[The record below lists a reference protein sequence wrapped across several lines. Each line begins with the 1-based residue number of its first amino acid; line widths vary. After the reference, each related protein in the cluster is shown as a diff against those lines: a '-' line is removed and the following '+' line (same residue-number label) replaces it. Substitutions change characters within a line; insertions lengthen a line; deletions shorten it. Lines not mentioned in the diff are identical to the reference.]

1 MLFAGIN
8 VAVSQTT
15 FTQTESGDFQKGTGQ
30 DVAVVDGSVAV
41 RSKMASMIDWEATT
55 NLPAV
60 RRNHQMV
67 TWRDYVFCI
76 GGSTNGTNSVNT
88 VYSAQSTTNGL
99 SSWTTLNAMPVA
111 LRDMAAVATQTR
123 LIVAGGRNSNG
134 VSDKIYVATI
144 SSGTLIGTWTE
155 STFTLPQ
162 PLWGARAISV
172 LDYIYIIGGATT
184 DSPDDASNK
193 VYCLKLNAIGD
204 IASVTEV
211 ANLPEARNGHD
222 VTTYDSKI
230 YVTGGYDASHTL
242 KSTVYCAT
250 VNLNGSLGA
259 WQTQTPLPV
268 AIANHTSLCTHG
280 IIGVMGGF
288 DGELQ
293 TNRFYSANPD
303 DAQLSWSMSSTM
315 LFERNQDGD
324 AFVIN
329 NKMYFAG
336 GLNLQGVVTNYVRYA
351 TILTGSEKVKKAS
364 FISSPFDIGSE
375 KTIQDMA
382 YTLTYAQ
389 ETASYE
395 MLYRV
400 ADNDM
405 LFGDWI
411 SAGTA
416 NPATL
421 NLSKSHVQYMFRM
434 TSTADDDM
442 QINDFSITMPGF
454 TQLSGNLNNM
464 AVLTLDASPY
474 WVTGDIAFTS
484 GSHVIEAGVTM
495 YFALNTGLSIGKA
508 SVNFNGTEELPITLT
523 FQGDD
528 ESKWKGVYFQDDS
541 DNTVRSSMTYTTI
554 TNAGYG
560 GNNANLYLNKTS
572 QPSMSNC
579 VFANAESHGLRL
591 VESSPS
597 IVSCS
602 FSGNSGCGIYLSN
615 SAPSC
620 VDCSMSG
627 NAYGVYYGT
636 TNFNASY
643 NSVTVTGNDVGLYS
657 CSPDRDFIFNPDEIS
672 ISGNVADIAV
682 SGGQIKADRTWNVVS
697 SYYKIL
703 GDIQIYNSTTTQPK
717 LTLQPGCVLKFA
729 EGKYLDVARYY
740 NNTSNEYNSYGGKLY
755 AVGTPTDSIVFTAL
769 NGQPGGWGGIR
780 FCSGSDY
787 NSASSMRY
795 CVIEKAIENVRSIY
809 TTQPTIQFS
818 TIKDASDSGVALYN
832 ADITIEE
839 STLCNSTRGL
849 HLSSSSP
856 LLVQVTFDNMSH
868 SCVYH
873 ATVSNHVLYHSCIM
887 RNSFAGVRFFGP
899 DTDIPTHPEVTFSG
913 NGTEVYVQGGNIQN
927 DSRIWGK
934 NNYLVDGNVGIGKY
948 NGSGNISSVY
958 NLLTISEGSVV
969 KFTAGTTMY
978 VGTHLNDDGSQSSNS
993 YYYYGRLNAVG
1004 TEEEPVVFTSESGEP
1019 GSWGGLYFSNR
1030 CTSIQPSLLKHCIVE
1045 NGTCNLLTYNSMPVI
1060 EDCQIRNATGN
1071 GVELYRNGT
1080 YNNPGR
1086 MSNTVVSGSGNHG
1099 VYSNGGWYRLYD
1111 CEINGNANY
1120 GMYYENVNYLDSL
1133 QNVSF
1138 SGNGTDGVGIITSSS
1153 YNRIES
1159 DRTWSGLVNG
1169 AYYIFGNIEVGRYY
1183 NDGGANC
1190 LTIGPG
1196 AILKFAPET
1205 SLTMGYYNGNSWYG
1219 RLCAEGTEENPIVFT
1234 SINGEPGGWQ
1244 GLVFTNYSSSTSLL
1258 SHCIIEDATI
1268 GVNMDEANYPTLIE
1282 DCIVRNATTY
1292 GMCFYNR
1299 NTNRRPTLNRCY
1311 FNDNATGIYLYYAS
1325 PTLKCC
1331 RFNGNA
1337 TGIYIQDYYDSQ
1349 SNPTIG
1355 NDYVN
1360 GCDFFNNGLHVK
1372 HTGKANI
1379 TMAYNYMGAIDSTFI
1394 EDHLIYDKADDAN
1407 SGKLTF
1413 LPVSWLPMTFS
1424 EGFDWSGNLLYDGNT
1439 DYPMT
1444 GNAIKVTDFH
1454 DALLYETTSGANGAF
1469 HIDDLQLNVANKV
1482 QIVTDLNINSN
1493 VNSTDA
1499 LKVMNHFVHGTTL
1512 DERHLVVAD
1521 VNKSK
1526 TVNGTD
1532 ALLIQRRFVDL
1543 IDTFPLGDMSYTY
1556 DSVGHVDESSVYMK
1570 LNALCVGDV
1579 QVNNP
1584 NLRDGVNLS
1593 YDGELFATSGQ
1604 LLELPV
1610 RVTEDM
1616 EIGAISL
1623 RMLFPTEYLSVEQVL
1638 VAGEE
1643 ALVSGQ
1649 DGQLNISWYSLNP
1662 LYLEAGETLLTIKAT
1677 AKDLSMLNEPVAF
1690 TLNSGSEFADA
1701 NAFPYGSVTIA
1712 MPVVTTTTLG
1722 VDETSEDSDV
1732 MLKAYPNPTD
1742 GRCVIDYE
1750 LSNDCRVSMELYN
1763 VMGYRMLRMEDSY
1776 QTAGRHQ
1783 VEFDATGLS
1792 AGVYYCRLTCSDKQS
1807 EPKVIKIMI
1816 K

>member
-1 MLFAGIN
+1 MNFRHLLIMSLMLFAGIN

-15 FTQTESGDFQKGTGQ
+15 FTQTESGDFEKGTGQ

-41 RSKMASMIDWEATT
+41 RSKMTSMIDWEATT

-144 SSGTLIGTWTE
+144 SSGTLIGSWTE
-155 STFTLPQ
+155 SSFTLPQ

-329 NKMYFAG
+329 DKMYFAG
-336 GLNLQGVVTNYVRYA
+336 GLNLLGVVTNYVRYA

-364 FISSPFDIGSE
+364 FISSPFDIGTE

-411 SAGTA
+411 SAGTT
-416 NPATL
+416 NPTTL

-442 QINDFSITMPGF
+442 QINDFSITIPGF

-464 AVLTLDASPY
+464 AVLSLDASPY
-474 WVTGDIAFTS
+474 WVTGDISFTS
-484 GSHVIEAGVTM
+484 GSHVIEAGVTI
-495 YFALNTGLSIGKA
+495 YFALNKGLSIGKA

-560 GNNANLYLNKTS
+560 STYNANLYLNKTS

-579 VFANAESHGLRL
+579 VFANAEGHGLRL

-602 FSGNSGCGIYLSN
+602 FSGNSECGIYLSN

-657 CSPDRDFIFNPDEIS
+657 CSPNRDFIFNPDEIS

-682 SGGQIKADRTWNVVS
+682 AGGQITYDRTWNAVS

-703 GDIQIYNSTTTQPK
+703 GDIQIHNYNDNQPK

-729 EGKYLDVARYY
+729 EGKYLDVACYY
-740 NNTSNEYNSYGGKLY
+740 NYSGDYYSNYGGKLY

-769 NGQPGGWGGIR
+769 NGQSGGWGGIR
-780 FCSGSDY
+780 FNSGSDY

-795 CVIEKAIENVRSIY
+795 CVVEKAVNNVYSCY

-818 TIKDASDSGVALYN
+818 TLKEASSNCVSLNN

-849 HLSSSSP
+849 YLSSSSP

-899 DTDIPTHPEVTFSG
+899 DTDIPAHPEVTFSG

-934 NNYLVDGNVGIGKY
+934 NNYLIGGNVGIG
-948 NGSGNISSVY
+948 SSSS
-958 NLLTISEGSVV
+958 NCCLLTIGEGSVV
-969 KFTAGTTMY
+969 KFAAGTRMY
-978 VGTHLNDDGSQSSNS
+978 VGCQLNSDGSVD
-993 YYYYGRLNAVG
+993 YYSRYGRLNAVG
-1004 TEEEPVVFTSESGEP
+1004 SAEEPVVFTSESGEP
-1019 GSWGGLYFSNR
+1019 GGWNGLYFSYYCN
-1030 CTSIQPSLLKHCIVE
+1030 SSYPSLLKHCIVE
-1045 NGTCNLLTYNSMPVI
+1045 NGTNNVYARANMPII
-1060 EDCQIRNATGN
+1060 EDCQIRNASDN
-1071 GVELYRNGT
+1071 GVYLYRYT
-1080 YNNPGR
+1080 SYANPGR
-1086 MSNTVVSGSGNHG
+1086 ISNTVVSGNGNQG
-1099 VYSNGGWYRLYD
+1099 VYSSEGWYRLFD
-1111 CEINGNANY
+1111 CEINGNGSY
-1120 GMYYENVNYLDSL
+1120 GMYYTNVNYLDSL

-1138 SGNGTDGVGIITSSS
+1138 SGNGTDGVGIASS
-1153 YNRIES
+1153 NLES
-1159 DRTWSGLVNG
+1159 DRTWLGLVNG
-1169 AYYIFGNIEVGRYY
+1169 AYYVLGNVGIGSSSSSDRRL
-1183 NDGGANC
+1183 
-1190 LTIGPG
+1190 LTIGEG
-1196 AILKFAPET
+1196 SVVKFATGT
-1205 SLTMGYYNGNSWYG
+1205 SMYVGCQLNSDGSVDYYSRYG
-1219 RLCAEGTEENPIVFT
+1219 RLNAVGSAEEPVVFT
-1234 SINGEPGGWQ
+1234 SESGEPGGWN
-1244 GLVFTNYSSSTSLL
+1244 GLYFSYNSHPSSLK
-1258 SHCIIEDATI
+1258 HCIIENATT
-1268 GVNMDEANYPTLIE
+1268 GVTMANSSAATSIE
-1282 DCIVRNATTY
+1282 DCIVRNSTW
-1292 GMCFYNR
+1292 GMN
-1299 NTNRRPTLNRCY
+1299 
-1311 FNDNATGIYLYYAS
+1311 LYYSS
-1325 PTLKCC
+1325 PTLKRC

-1337 TGIYIQDYYDSQ
+1337 TGIYIQDNGSSQ

-1360 GCDFFNNGLHVK
+1360 GCDFFDNGLHVK

-1439 DYPMT
+1439 SYPMT
-1444 GNAIKVTDFH
+1444 GNTIKVTDFH
-1454 DALLYETTSGANGAF
+1454 DVPLYETTSGANGAF
-1469 HIDDLQLNVANKV
+1469 HIDDMQIDVANKV
-1482 QIVTDLNINSN
+1482 QIVTDLDINSN

-1532 ALLIQRRFVDL
+1532 ALLIQRRFVNL
-1543 IDTFPLGDMSYTY
+1543 ISTFPLGDMSYTY
-1556 DSVGHVDESSVYMK
+1556 DSVGHAQEGSVYTK

-1610 RVTEDM
+1610 RVTEAM

-1623 RMLFPTEYLSVEQVL
+1623 RMLFPAEYLSVEQVL

-1649 DGQLNISWYSLNP
+1649 DGELNISWYSLNP

>member
-1 MLFAGIN
+1 MNFRHLLIMSLMLFAGIN

-99 SSWTTLNAMPVA
+99 SSWTTLNAMPVY

-123 LIVAGGRNSNG
+123 LIVAGGRNNNG

-329 NKMYFAG
+329 DKMYFAG

-495 YFALNTGLSIGKA
+495 YFALNKSLTIGKA

-528 ESKWKGVYFQDDS
+528 EAKWKGVYFQDDS

-560 GNNANLYLNKTS
+560 GDYNANLYLNKTS

-579 VFANAESHGLRL
+579 VFANAEGHGLRL

-602 FSGNSGCGIYLSN
+602 FSGNSECGIYLSN
-615 SAPSC
+615 SAPNC

-697 SYYKIL
+697 SCYRIL

-729 EGKYLDVARYY
+729 EGKHLDVAHYDG
-740 NNTSNEYNSYGGKLY
+740 NTSNYYTDHGGKLY

-780 FCSGSDY
+780 FNTGSDY

-818 TIKDASDSGVALYN
+818 TIKDASDSGVALYH

-849 HLSSSSP
+849 YLSSSSP

-899 DTDIPTHPEVTFSG
+899 DTDIPAHPEVAFSG
-913 NGTEVYVQGGNIQN
+913 NGTEVYVDGGNLYN

-934 NNYLVDGNVGIGKY
+934 NNYLVG
-948 NGSGNISSVY
+948 GNIGIYGSSDAPR
-958 NLLTISEGSVV
+958 LLTIGEGSVV
-969 KFTAGTTMY
+969 KFAAGTRMY
-978 VGTHLNDDGSQSSNS
+978 VGCRLNSDGSIYDQ
-993 YYYYGRLNAVG
+993 YYYGRLNAVG
-1004 TEEEPVVFTSESGEP
+1004 SAEEPVVFTSESGEP
-1019 GSWGGLYFSNR
+1019 GGWNGLYFNR
-1030 CTSIQPSLLKHCIVE
+1030 YCNTSRPSLLKHCIVE
-1045 NGTCNLLTYNSMPVI
+1045 NGTCNVQTDNSMPVI

-1071 GVELYRNGT
+1071 GMALYCYGT
-1080 YNNPGR
+1080 YDNPGR

-1099 VYSNGGWYRLYD
+1099 VYSSEGWYRLFD
-1111 CEINGNANY
+1111 CEINGNGSY
-1120 GMYYENVNYLDSL
+1120 GMYYSNVNYLDSL

-1138 SGNGTDGVGIITSSS
+1138 SGNGTDGVGIATS
-1153 YNRIES
+1153 NLES
-1159 DRTWSGLVNG
+1159 DRTWLSLVNG
-1169 AYYIFGNIEVGRYY
+1169 AYYVLGNIGISRY
-1183 NDGGANC
+1183 NSSGTTTSNL
-1190 LTIGPG
+1190 LTIDEGSVV
-1196 AILKFAPET
+1196 KFAAGT
-1205 SLTMGYYNGNSWYG
+1205 GMYVGCGINSDGSLDTYRRYG
-1219 RLCAEGTEENPIVFT
+1219 KLNAVGSAEEPVVFT
-1234 SINGEPGGWQ
+1234 SESGEPGGWY
-1244 GLVFTNYSSSTSLL
+1244 GLNFRSSSHPSSLK
-1258 SHCIIEDATI
+1258 HCIVENATT
-1268 GVNMDEANYPTLIE
+1268 GVYMTQAGATTTIE
-1282 DCIVRNATTY
+1282 DCIVRNATSY
-1292 GMCFYNR
+1292 GMN
-1299 NTNRRPTLNRCY
+1299 
-1311 FNDNATGIYLYYAS
+1311 LYQSS
-1325 PTLKCC
+1325 PTLKRC

-1337 TGIYIQDYYDSQ
+1337 TGIYIQDYNNNQ

-1677 AKDLSMLNEPVAF
+1677 TKDLSMLNEPVAF

-1783 VEFDATGLS
+1783 VEFDATRLS